1 MKTRTVLAVVILT
14 GAIATVAHAENQAA
28 KSASSRLGPGKLR
41 YVTLVVKNQD
51 EALRWY
57 TEKLGF
63 VKIED
68 QASPGGDRWL
78 VVAPPGQKDLGII
91 LYVNSM
97 KQLDPETYQRR
108 IGGETLWVFDTADAK
123 AACAALKERGVKFV
137 KELEDQP
144 WGAQAIIEDLYG
156 NQFVIVQPKPM

>member
-1 MKTRTVLAVVILT
+1 L
-14 GAIATVAHAENQAA
+14 
-28 KSASSRLGPGKLR
+28 
-41 YVTLVVKNQD
+41 
-51 EALRWY
+51 Y

-63 VKIED
+63 VKTED
-68 QASPGGDRWL
+68 QTSPSGDRWL

-97 KQLDPETYQRR
+97 KRLDPEAYQRR

-123 AACAALKERGVKFV
+123 VTCAALKDHGVKFV

-156 NQFVIVQPKPM
+156 NQFVIVQSKPM

>member
-1 MKTRTVLAVVILT
+1 MKTFLASAIVILI
-14 GAIATVAHAENQAA
+14 GVVVAAGRAENQAA
-28 KSASSRLGPGKLR
+28 ISSPPLVGPGKLR
-41 YVTLVVKNQD
+41 YVTLVVRDQN

-63 VKIED
+63 VKTED
-68 QASPGGDRWL
+68 MTPPNGDRWL
-78 VVAPPGQKDLGII
+78 VVAPPGQTDLGII

-97 KQLDPETYQRR
+97 KRLDPETYQRR

-137 KELEDQP
+137 NELEDQP

-156 NQFVIVQPKPM
+156 NEFVIVQPRTK